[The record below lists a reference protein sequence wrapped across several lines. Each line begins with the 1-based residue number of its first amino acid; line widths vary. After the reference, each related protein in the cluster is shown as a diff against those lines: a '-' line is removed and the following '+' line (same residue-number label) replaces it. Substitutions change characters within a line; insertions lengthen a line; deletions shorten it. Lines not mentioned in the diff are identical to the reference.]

1 MIQWIQHPGDAG
13 AQPGSAFSGDGD
25 LLDAYS
31 RAVVEASRRVSP
43 SVVSV
48 SVRKQGARGRQGQ
61 GSGFLIT
68 PDGFAVTNSH
78 VVHDA
83 DEIRVTLSDGAS
95 MRAERVGEDASTDL
109 ALLKLP
115 ASGLPAVAFGESS
128 RLQAGQLAIAI
139 GNPLGFDCTVTAG
152 VISALGRSL
161 RSQTGRLIDDVIQ
174 TDAALNPGNS
184 GGPLVSSRGEV
195 IGVNTA
201 IILPAQGICFA
212 IASSTASWVVSR
224 LIAHGRVRRAWLGV
238 AGQNITLPERSR
250 SLLGLDSRLGVLIR
264 SIEAEGPARHA
275 GLREG
280 DVIFR
285 LDGKA
290 VGGIDALHRM
300 LGEETIGKAL
310 SLDLIRN
317 GRLAQAQVVPE
328 EIPA

>member
-1 MIQWIQHPGDAG
+1 
-13 AQPGSAFSGDGD
+13 
-25 LLDAYS
+25 
-31 RAVVEASRRVSP
+31 
-43 SVVSV
+43 V

-61 GSGFLIT
+61 GSGSGFLIT

-78 VVHDA
+78 VVHQA

-95 MRAERVGEDASTDL
+95 MRAEQVGEDPATDL

-115 ASGLPAVAFGESS
+115 ASGLPSVAFGESS

-139 GNPLGFDCTVTAG
+139 GNPFGFDCTVTAG
-152 VISALGRSL
+152 VVSALGRSL

-184 GGPLVSSRGEV
+184 GGPLLSSRGEV

-212 IASSTASWVVSR
+212 IASNTASWVVSR
-224 LIAHGRVRRAWLGV
+224 LIAQGRVRRAWLGV

-264 SIEAEGPARHA
+264 SIEAAGPARNA
-275 GLREG
+275 DLREG

-300 LGEETIGKAL
+300 LGEESIGKRIT
-310 SLDLIRN
+310 LDLIRN
-317 GRLAQAQVVPE
+317 GKLAQVQVVPE